1 MSSVV
6 KLSLTHDACDSNS
19 KVLQV
24 VSRGWPGILSSLK
37 SLLELGKLLVLD
49 VAHFE

>member
-6 KLSLTHDACDSNS
+6 KLSLTHDACDSN
-19 KVLQV
+19 KGLQG

-37 SLLELGKLLVLD
+37 SLPELGKLLVLD